1 MFVLSD
7 WVLFGIIIFAGICIS
22 IFIGL
27 ENEGLK
33 DGVISALICA
43 FVTAAIMTA
52 IGWYNTNTASGKR
65 RVKDFHS
72 EVNNGI
78 KREIVITA
86 ENGREIFRYTG
97 KIDVESN
104 HDDNYIKFESE
115 EGKRYIIYYGVQD
128 TITIIEK

>member
-52 IGWYNTNTASGKR
+52 IGWYNTNTASGKSKQR
-65 RVKDFHS
+65 HKARNS
-72 EVNNGI
+72 YNS
-78 KREIVITA
+78 REWSRNIQIHRK
-86 ENGREIFRYTG
+86 NRCG
-97 KIDVESN
+97 K
-104 HDDNYIKFESE
+104 
-115 EGKRYIIYYGVQD
+115 
-128 TITIIEK
+128 